1 MSNLVISG
9 VDGVRVHADSIDVP
23 AGARVRRDDDGVIYV
38 EPTPRPA
45 PHARHIRLIGQ
56 KGPIVRNGMSVSGG
70 ALTAGSIGG
79 VSVFRF
85 GGVGAASMTM
95 TTQDGL
101 EADVEG
107 SFADLTATRTG
118 IIIDGRE
125 HSSDSLWAL
134 SQQGS
139 RSVTAVMLRGAG
151 IETTA
156 APAKFE
162 LEGPGKLSA
171 IEVVGCRDA
180 CIVVAAM
187 AGTARLTAMD
197 ARALL
202 RDGSFVSLEVTATG
216 ADVDMLGVSAEKMEL
231 TCAGGGSIKGGRVRE
246 FAWLR
251 AGSSGKI
258 VTLADEGARVKRT
271 EGRRATIQVTRS
283 QK

>member
-9 VDGVRVHADSIDVP
+9 VDGVNVHADSIDVP

-45 PHARHIRLIGQ
+45 SHARHIRLIGQ
-56 KGPIVRNGMSVSGG
+56 KGPIVRDGMSVSGG

-85 GGVGAASMTM
+85 GGAGATSMTM

-139 RSVTAVMLRGAG
+139 RPVTAAMLRGAVAE
-151 IETTA
+151 IAA
-156 APAKFE
+156 APAKFQ
-162 LEGPGKLSA
+162 LEGSGKLSA
-171 IEVVGCRDA
+171 IEVVGSRGA
-180 CIVVAAM
+180 RIVVAAM
-187 AGTARLTAMD
+187 AGTARLTAVE
-197 ARALL
+197 ACVVL
-202 RDGSFVSLEVTATG
+202 RDGSFVSLEVTAAG
-216 ADVDMLGVSAEKMEL
+216 AEVKMLGVTAQRMEL
-231 TCAGGGSIKGGRVRE
+231 TCADRGRISGGCAKE

-251 AGSSGKI
+251 AGGTGRI
-258 VTLADEGARVKRT
+258 VTVADEGARIKRT
-271 EGRRATIQVTRS
+271 EARRATIQVTRS